1 MPIFFSNNSDFSC
14 QTQQA
19 ENELQLLE
27 SEMLRLN
34 TEIHLKDSRI
44 KELETKFSR
53 IEDALIIKPHK
64 QLSAVCVEN
73 MNVPPVA
80 PGNNCECR
88 MVQSIVQA
96 DDVARMKERECD
108 DDVYQG
114 WFLAK
119 LQELLVSSI
128 MI

>member
-1 MPIFFSNNSDFSC
+1 MSDTTSRKRAS
-14 QTQQA
+14 T
-19 ENELQLLE
+19 
-27 SEMLRLN
+27 SWIRN
-34 TEIHLKDSRI
+34 TEIHSRI

-73 MNVPPVA
+73 TNVPPVA
-80 PGNNCECR
+80 PVNNCECR

-128 MI
+128 MINPCHK